1 MKNKSSQRKTN
12 LYVKFSSIG
21 IQMGMVIFL
30 FTWLGDYLDDVF
42 KYKTPWFTIVL
53 SLMGV
58 IGSMALIIR
67 AVIKLNKRN
76 DSSNT

>member
-1 MKNKSSQRKTN
+1 MKKGSSQWKGNMYIR
-12 LYVKFSSIG
+12 FSSIG
-21 IQMGMVIFL
+21 IQMGLIIFL
-30 FTWLGDYLDDVF
+30 FSWLGVFLDEH
-42 KYKTPWFTIVL
+42 YSNETPWFTLVL
-53 SLMGV
+53 SLLGV

>member
-1 MKNKSSQRKTN
+1 MRKGSPQWKGN
-12 LYVKFSSIG
+12 IYVRFSSIG
-21 IQMGMVIFL
+21 IQMGLIIFL
-30 FTWLGDYLDDVF
+30 CTWFGVYLDER
-42 KYKTPWFTIVL
+42 YSNTTPWFTLAL
-53 SLMGV
+53 SLIGV